1 MPKVLDMSTT
11 TPFRELAG
19 RSKVVLP
26 AWELRKDK
34 EEVKYVL
41 KVCRG
46 VPQNDTHDVSVCL
59 TPTTKEI
66 CRVVDLCVCK
76 NREKCVLLPCTLSGE
91 TDDPR
96 TVQQAVAL
104 LSPK

>member
-1 MPKVLDMSTT
+1 MSPT

-26 AWELRKDK
+26 TWELRKEK

-41 KVCRG
+41 KMCRG

-59 TPTTKEI
+59 TPTTKEKY
-66 CRVVDLCVCK
+66 RVMVF
-76 NREKCVLLPCTLSGE
+76 
-91 TDDPR
+91 
-96 TVQQAVAL
+96 A
-104 LSPK
+104 